1 MTDIPQ
7 MPADFAILIDFP
19 DEGGLVQASLGD
31 DVTEWLQK
39 SQMAL
44 DKAMT
49 TIVGMAYRAS
59 QLRDRIPREFTQ
71 AEIEFG
77 VKFDYEA
84 GALLAKAGAEGSISV
99 KLTWERKKD
108 DDERLVQSPRLNQSG
123 PLP

>member
-84 GALLAKAGAEGSISV
+84 GALLAKAGAEGSITV

-108 DDERLVQSPRLNQSG
+108 DD
-123 PLP
+123 